1 MKLFVLGINMTEAL
15 TTVVIERAN
24 ITQNRGYGVYM
35 NASRGSLTLR
45 DSSVTANMADGVF
58 LYRHDFRPI
67 TRVVEGLDVHDFCT
81 YSTTHSQTYPL
92 LMVAEQYTNS
102 AVDRYSSYFY
112 IFNHLMNIN
121 NQLEKQNIKKE
132 PVQKLDVN

>member
-1 MKLFVLGINMTEAL
+1 MTEAL

-45 DSSVTANMADGVF
+45 DSLVTANMADGVF
-58 LYRHDFRPI
+58 LYRHDYRPI

-102 AVDRYSSYFY
+102 AVDRYSSYFQ
-112 IFNHLMNIN
+112 ILSCIN
-121 NQLEKQNIKKE
+121 VIRITTLKKIKLTKM
-132 PVQKLDVN
+132 